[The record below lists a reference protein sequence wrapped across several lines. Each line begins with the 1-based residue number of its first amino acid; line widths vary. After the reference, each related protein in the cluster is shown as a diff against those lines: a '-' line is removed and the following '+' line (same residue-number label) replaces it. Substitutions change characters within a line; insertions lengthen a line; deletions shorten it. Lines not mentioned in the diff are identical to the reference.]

1 MADDASAVPGLSPA
15 APKPPHVPDALVYD
29 FDLFADPAL
38 LKDAH
43 ARILQIATEAPPIF
57 WTPRQGGHW
66 VFAGHEAAF
75 EGSRDWESFTSQ
87 AVPDAMIE
95 PMLREK
101 PPGVRRIPLPVPI
114 NLNPPLHGKY
124 RLPLNPT
131 FSPKAM
137 NALKDSIRA
146 LARELVAKVAP
157 LGRCEF
163 MSAVAEPLPVQVFLK
178 MLGLPL
184 DRQAEYRTLV
194 KEHLASIAESQ
205 EASLARLIKIADT
218 MRPTFEERR
227 EHPQDDIISLLWKT
241 EIEGQPTTMAD
252 LENYG
257 VLLFIAGLDT
267 VMNGMGLGVRHLALN
282 PDLQDRLRADP
293 SLTQDATEELLR
305 RYTFT
310 VPPRTV
316 AKDLVFQG
324 VEMKAGEKVDLFL
337 PAADLDPR
345 KFDHPERYD
354 LSRDAVHIAFGA
366 GPHRC
371 LGSHLARVELQILY
385 EELLAGLPTFRLDP
399 DRPPRF
405 HGGHVIG
412 PETLNLVWDI

>member
-1 MADDASAVPGLSPA
+1 MADDASAAPALSSA
-15 APKPPHVPDALVYD
+15 APKPAHVPDALVFD

-38 LKDAH
+38 LADAH
-43 ARILQIATEAPPIF
+43 GRILDIATNAPPIF

-95 PMLREK
+95 PMLAEK
-101 PPGVRRIPLPVPI
+101 PPGVTHIPLPVPI
-114 NLNPPLHGKY
+114 NVNPPLHGKY

-137 NALKDSIRA
+137 VKLQDSIRA
-146 LARELVAKVAP
+146 LARELIAKIAP
-157 LGRCEF
+157 EGRCEF
-163 MSAVAEPLPVQVFLK
+163 MSAVAEPMPVQVFLK

-184 DRQAEYRTLV
+184 ERQAEYRTLV
-194 KEHLASIAESQ
+194 KQHLASIADSPQESM
-205 EASLARLIKIADT
+205 AKLRTIADT
-218 MRPTFEERR
+218 MRPTFEARR
-227 EHPQDDIISLLWKT
+227 ETPEDDIISLLWKT
-241 EIEGQPTTMAD
+241 EIDGKPTTMAD

-267 VMNGMGLGVRHLALN
+267 VMNGIGLGVRHLAI
-282 PDLQDRLRADP
+282 DTELQEKLRADP
-293 SLTQDATEELLR
+293 SLSQDATEEMLR

-337 PAADLDPR
+337 PAADLDPK

-354 LSRDAVHIAFGA
+354 VARDAVHIAFGA

-412 PETLNLVWDI
+412 PETLHIVWDV